1 MGVSGVS
8 DVHVLVV
15 DDEPLAVA
23 ALRDMLEWRGLRV
36 TTAENGEAA
45 LRAFAESPADLLL
58 TDLKM
63 PRMDGATL
71 IRRLRETHPC
81 LPVIVMT
88 GQPPAG
94 GAATLDGTAHGA
106 TLLLLKPISPQ
117 ALLKD
122 IEAMTE
128 ARGCPGAPDRPAL
141 APGQPG
147 RI

>member
-1 MGVSGVS
+1 MS

-23 ALRDMLEWRGLRV
+23 ALRDVLEWCGLRV

-45 LRAFAESPADLLL
+45 LRAFAEAPADLLV

-63 PRMDGATL
+63 PRMDGVAL
-71 IRRLRETHPC
+71 IRRLRETHPG

-88 GQPPAG
+88 GHAPTG
-94 GAATLDGTAHGA
+94 GAAVLQGPAHGA
-106 TLLLLKPISPQ
+106 TRLLLKPISPS

-122 IEAMTE
+122 IEAMAAE
-128 ARGCPGAPDRPAL
+128 ARRLPCAPDRPAL
-141 APGQPG
+141 APCQQG
-147 RI
+147 RF

>member
-1 MGVSGVS
+1 MGVPEVS

-23 ALRDMLEWRGLRV
+23 ALRDVLEWCGLRV

-71 IRRLRETHPC
+71 IHRLRETHPG

-88 GQPPAG
+88 GHAPAG
-94 GAATLDGTAHGA
+94 GAAGLQGAAHGA
-106 TLLLLKPISPQ
+106 TRLLLKPISPQ

-122 IEAMTE
+122 IEALAAG
-128 ARGCPGAPDRPAL
+128 ARRYPCTPGRPAL
-141 APGQPG
+141 ASG
-147 RI
+147 

>member
-1 MGVSGVS
+1 MGMSGLS

-15 DDEPLAVA
+15 DDEPLAVM

-36 TTAENGEAA
+36 TTAADGEAA
-45 LRAFAESPADLLL
+45 LRAFGDSPADLLV

-71 IRRLRETHPC
+71 IRRLRETHPD

-88 GQPPAG
+88 GHAPAGEAELQGQAG
-94 GAATLDGTAHGA
+94 GATR
-106 TLLLLKPISPQ
+106 LLLKPISPL

-122 IEAMTE
+122 IEAL
-128 ARGCPGAPDRPAL
+128 AGGRCPLPATPAHPAHAPCRP
-141 APGQPG
+141 GG
-147 RI
+147 M